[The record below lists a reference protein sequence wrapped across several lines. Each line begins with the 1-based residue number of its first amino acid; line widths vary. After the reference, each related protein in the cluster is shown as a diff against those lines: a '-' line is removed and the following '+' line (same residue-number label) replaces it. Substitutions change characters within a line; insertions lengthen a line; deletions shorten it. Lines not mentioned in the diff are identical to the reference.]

1 MTKHS
6 VVDAKNNLS
15 KLIDRALKGENVV
28 ITRHGQPVAELRP
41 VSKPAKPIAPEAL
54 DWLKERREKRP
65 AVKTDSATLVSRLRD
80 EWRR

>member
-28 ITRHGQPVAELRP
+28 ITRHGQPMAELRP
-41 VSKPAKPIAPEAL
+41 VSRPAKPITPEAL
-54 DWLKERREKRP
+54 DWLKERRERRP
-65 AVKTDSATLVSRLRD
+65 AVRSESGMLMSRLRG